1 MRGKKTT
8 LIYGGT
14 GTPFAPVVACLSLLF
29 ELGLGCAAADH
40 PIVSTRY
47 IGILVLPSAVPKK
60 ELFRSRGC
68 R

>member
-8 LIYGGT
+8 LISGGT

-47 IGILVLPSAVPKK
+47 IGTPVLPNAVRKR
-60 ELFRSRGC
+60 ELFCRRGC